1 MFMMSRYEKWQHER
15 NIDEIIDR
23 LTELLVNMM
32 LMSIKKIN
40 DDQKYLMDRMGL
52 NQDNELKF

>member
-1 MFMMSRYEKWQHER
+1 MMTNHEKWVYER

-23 LTELLVNMM
+23 LRQLLVNIM

-40 DDQKYLMDRMGL
+40 DDQKYIMDRMEL

>member
-1 MFMMSRYEKWQHER
+1 MMTDHEKWVYEK

-23 LTELLVNMM
+23 LRELLVNIM

-40 DDQKYLMDRMGL
+40 DDQKYLMDRIGL

>member
-1 MFMMSRYEKWQHER
+1 MMSNHEKWEYER
-15 NIDEIIDR
+15 NIDEIVCR
-23 LTELLVNMM
+23 LSDLLASMI

-52 NQDNELKF
+52 DQDNELKF